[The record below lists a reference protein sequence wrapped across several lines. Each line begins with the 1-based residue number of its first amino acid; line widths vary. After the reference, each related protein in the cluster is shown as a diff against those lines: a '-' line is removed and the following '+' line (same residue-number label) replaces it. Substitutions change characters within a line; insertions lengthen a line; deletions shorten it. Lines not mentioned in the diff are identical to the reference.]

1 VNDMAEDQSGE
12 KQIIKTDPLGDLPKE
27 GRRIAIHKR
36 IKEGLRKYTQKLEGE
51 IPLEKRTG
59 TGEYPVVNQDKPSNQ
74 REQ

>member
-1 VNDMAEDQSGE
+1 MANVEFYYEQTGGEVNDMAED
-12 KQIIKTDPLGDLPKE
+12 PKE